1 MLTPPS
7 RHLKVMQ
14 QDSEEKRELAA
25 ERRGQAWNEQA
36 AKANAE
42 GKRQHLSQA
51 RKEREAYLAYARR
64 LFHMEAAKASPAK
77 EAKEAKEAP
86 RDSAQVAAKQT
97 EKAKPNA
104 PKPLPGPLQ
113 RNPLRKLEKPKL
125 GGWSEVSTA
134 APSTIGDEKDGLST
148 ARSKHEVGFKLQAS
162 LKNWLESDRGDDS
175 AGLAELETALAE
187 QVRERDPLDETLSS
201 SDESLPEVKAKRPP
215 VRPVHQAAPQRPRI
229 QRSASSQSDRSKRPK
244 AAARKRSPASGALKG
259 LLQEEEA
266 LQKSLLRMDF
276 EEMKRQFGGQKPM
289 WREDE
294 ALGDSFKKD
303 PLREAKLEASLQRL
317 DGAFQELQMQREA
330 RQANAMQEQKVE
342 VQKMPRSSSYGAR
355 VPTIRA

>member
-1 MLTPPS
+1 
-7 RHLKVMQ
+7 MQ

-134 APSTIGDEKDGLST
+134 APSTIGDEAGLWVLGSFVQNRVKST
-148 ARSKHEVGFKLQAS
+148 LSGGRPVHGSFQARGGFQA
-162 LKNWLESDRGDDS
+162 
-175 AGLAELETALAE
+175 AGLAEELAG
-187 QVRERDPLDETLSS
+187 ERQGRRFG
-201 SDESLPEVKAKRPP
+201 RPG
-215 VRPVHQAAPQRPRI
+215 
-229 QRSASSQSDRSKRPK
+229 
-244 AAARKRSPASGALKG
+244 GA
-259 LLQEEEA
+259 
-266 LQKSLLRMDF
+266 
-276 EEMKRQFGGQKPM
+276 
-289 WREDE
+289 
-294 ALGDSFKKD
+294 
-303 PLREAKLEASLQRL
+303 
-317 DGAFQELQMQREA
+317 
-330 RQANAMQEQKVE
+330 
-342 VQKMPRSSSYGAR
+342 
-355 VPTIRA
+355 